1 MLDTTQTQTQAPA
14 EQVELFREDRLTWA
28 LHSRQRIALPRRA
41 VFAFFADAANL
52 GRVTPPEV
60 GFRIL
65 TPLPIAMRV
74 GALID
79 YEIRLWRI
87 PMKWRTE
94 ISAWNPP
101 VEFSDVQLQGPYAE
115 WVHRHRF
122 VELSSGST
130 LVVDDVRFRL
140 PLGWLGATA
149 GVLVRRQLRR
159 IFEFRRGVISQL
171 ADDAALAHPAQGSTP
186 GL

>member
-1 MLDTTQTQTQAPA
+1 MLDTTQTRESA
-14 EQVELFREDRLTWA
+14 EQVEFFREEHFTWA
-28 LHSRQRIALPRRA
+28 LRSRQRIPLPRDT
-41 VFAFFADAANL
+41 VFEFFADAANL
-52 GRVTPPEV
+52 GRITPPEV

-65 TPLPIAMRV
+65 SPLPIAMRV
-74 GALID
+74 GTLID
-79 YEIRLWRI
+79 YEIQLWRI

-101 VEFSDVQLQGPYAE
+101 VEFSDVQLRGPYAE

-122 VELSSGST
+122 IELSRGMT
-130 LVVDDVRFRL
+130 LVEDEVRFRL

-149 GVLVRRQLRR
+149 GVLVRHQLRR
-159 IFEFRRGVISQL
+159 IFEFRRGVISRL
-171 ADDAALAHPAQGSTP
+171 ADDAALTHPAQGSTP

>member
-1 MLDTTQTQTQAPA
+1 MLDTTQTRERA
-14 EQVELFREDRLTWA
+14 EQVEFRREDGLTWA
-28 LHSRQRIALPRRA
+28 LSSRQRVPLPRQA
-41 VFAFFADAANL
+41 VFAFFSDAANL
-52 GRVTPPEV
+52 GRITPPEV

-65 TPLPIAMRV
+65 TPVPIAMRA

-87 PMKWRTE
+87 PLRWRTE

-101 VEFSDVQLQGPYAE
+101 VEFTDVQLRGPYAE

-122 VELSSGST
+122 IELSNGST

-149 GVLVRRQLRR
+149 GALVRRQLRR
-159 IFEFRRGVISQL
+159 IFEYRRGVISQL
-171 ADDAALAHPAQGSTP
+171 ADDAELFYAPQGSTP